1 MSIQENHCLVASCA
15 TKRFA
20 PTMRQ
25 FNVHNVAI
33 HKYECYQHTV
43 SYCSPAKKYGNI
55 IGCWK
60 GYLFIKNFNFSIYFA
75 FKMSETIE
83 DNGACHCRSVK
94 YKINGTMIMSAL
106 CHCKA
111 CCHNR
116 GMSPVHLIGV
126 SPPEA
131 IEITEGKEMLTK
143 AKGYGKMIHA
153 FCSKCGTMIYQCPG
167 EDAPFRAVLPTNF
180 HIEDGVNC
188 KLPEKYLPKIHVNYE
203 NRQYDSC
210 DKLPKFKCF
219 PPNGMLD
226 NQGNEMAS

>member
-1 MSIQENHCLVASCA
+1 
-15 TKRFA
+15 
-20 PTMRQ
+20 
-25 FNVHNVAI
+25 
-33 HKYECYQHTV
+33 
-43 SYCSPAKKYGNI
+43 
-55 IGCWK
+55 
-60 GYLFIKNFNFSIYFA
+60 
-75 FKMSETIE
+75 MSETIE

-94 YKINGTMIMSAL
+94 YKVNGTMIMSAL

-143 AKGYGKMIHA
+143 IKGYGKVIHA

-167 EDAPFRAVLPTNF
+167 EDAPFRAILPTNF
-180 HIEDGVNC
+180 HIENGVNC

-219 PPNGMLD
+219 PPNGVLD
-226 NQGNEMAS
+226 NQGNELAS